1 MKKYSI
7 RPIYFSVLLFLIA
20 FVFLIEALGAK
31 SLNYVFDFVGYGGT
45 FANHKLKLFGM
56 PAYWTLMIS
65 GYIWCLC
72 ISISQNA
79 RYGLKKREAPI
90 AATAFLAVSFL
101 GGKILYMLEH
111 PTGLG
116 NLQVGG
122 LSLFGAIFLV
132 PPVFWLICRIAKW
145 NSRALLDLCAHLGLV
160 LLAIVRIG
168 CFISGC
174 CGGPILWCG
183 SNPVILPIQLFEAGL
198 DLLLLEIC
206 LQLQNRQP
214 RPGSMYPVLMIGYG
228 SLRFGLEF
236 LRKSQKIFGAFSQS
250 HFFALICVT
259 GGAIALLYIIRTKNA
274 NLRKENIRQPTRKK
288 KTS

>member
-1 MKKYSI
+1 MKKRNI
-7 RPIYFSVLLFLIA
+7 LRPITFAILLFAVCLI
-20 FVFLIEALGAK
+20 FLIEALGAK

-56 PAYWTLMIS
+56 PAYWALMIG
-65 GYIWCLC
+65 GYISCLC
-72 ISISQNA
+72 ISTSQNA
-79 RYGLKKREAPI
+79 RYGLKKWEAPI
-90 AATAFLAVSFL
+90 AATAFLAISFL
-101 GGKILYMLEH
+101 GGKILYVLEH

-145 NSRALLDLCAHLGLV
+145 NFWSVLDLCAHLGLV
-160 LLAIVRIG
+160 LLTIVRIG
-168 CFISGC
+168 CFVSGC

-214 RPGSMYPVLMIGYG
+214 QPGSMYPVLMIGYG
-228 SLRFGLEF
+228 VIRFGLEF
-236 LRKSQKIFGAFSQS
+236 LRKAQKVFGDFSQS
-250 HFFALICVT
+250 HFLALICVACGT
-259 GGAIALLYIIRTKNA
+259 IALLYIFRTKNLIPVRE
-274 NLRKENIRQPTRKK
+274 NTRQHMRK
-288 KTS
+288 